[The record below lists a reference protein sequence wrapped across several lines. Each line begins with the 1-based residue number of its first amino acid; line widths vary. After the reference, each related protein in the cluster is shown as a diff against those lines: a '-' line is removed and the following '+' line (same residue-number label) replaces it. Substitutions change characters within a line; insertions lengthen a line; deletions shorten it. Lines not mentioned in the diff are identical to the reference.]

1 MKTFSESNDKIIYL
15 LGELVALQKISNKS
29 DVETG
34 IMENLSFM
42 KTFSESNDKIIY
54 LLGELVALQKI
65 SNKADV
71 ETS

>member
-1 MKTFSESNDKIIYL
+1 MIAQQRT
-15 LGELVALQKISNKS
+15 
-29 DVETG
+29 
-34 IMENLSFM
+34 IMENLSTFM